1 MKLSGRHLISLILIL
16 FLISIFSFFNSCKKE
31 SEKVFKVRI
40 DSITNISVT
49 TASAVATVL
58 DMGQGIDQ
66 HGHCWS
72 TNTEP
77 DYENNE
83 NKTENGAISQPDSY
97 ISNLTELK
105 PNTNYYVIAY
115 VKKGNEF
122 AYSEN
127 VLSFTTLHGGLP
139 VVSIGIAENITTS
152 DATVTGII
160 ESLGTGSSSVSD
172 HGHCW
177 SNTTTT
183 PTVSNDKTSLG
194 SRDSTG
200 SFTSS
205 LVGLTPGTKYII
217 RAYATNDQGTTYSDT
232 MNILTLPIT
241 ELPTVETASVSS
253 ITATSATSGGSILS
267 DGGASI
273 TSKGVCWNTNS
284 NPTISDNHTE
294 DGTGSDPFISEI
306 TGLNSNTTYYVRAY
320 ATNSEGTAF
329 GSQVSFSTLEDLFI
343 PLVTT
348 TAISNIT
355 DTTAVSGGNVTS
367 NGGDAVTARGVCWN
381 TTGTPTISDDY
392 TTDGSGTGSF
402 TSNITGLNAY
412 TTYYVRAYATNSVGT
427 AYGDQIKFTTLEEI
441 NLPEVTTTA
450 ITDITTTTAVS
461 GGNVTSD
468 GGAEVA
474 AKGVCW
480 NTTSSPTISDDHTT
494 DGFGTGIFISNLTS
508 LEDNTTYYVRAY
520 ATNSVGTAY
529 GQEVSFTTSEEYL
542 IAHYTLNNTSMD
554 ITGNCSD
561 MILENISYVGNSIYC
576 NGIYRYGPNPVDY
589 SDAYTDEISAISYDE
604 LTISVEFQIIDTPQY
619 NYPVLVAG
627 SGVEHDRWLGFA
639 VHSDRKIALHANNFS
654 EQARSTEEYLVNT
667 WYEARIT
674 YDGNIDRGNLYID
687 GNLVCSADFT
697 FNLSYA
703 HKSVGITNYAS
714 GAIFKGY
721 LRNLKIYSTIV
732 EP

>member
-1 MKLSGRHLISLILIL
+1 MNLSGHGLISLILIL

-83 NKTENGAISQPDSY
+83 NKTENGAVSQPDSY

-177 SNTTTT
+177 SSTTTT
-183 PTVSNDKTSLG
+183 PTISNDKTSLG

-232 MNILTLPIT
+232 MNILTLPIA

-267 DGGASI
+267 DGGAPI
-273 TSKGVCWNTNS
+273 TSKGVCWSINS
-284 NPTISDNHTE
+284 NPTVSDNHT
-294 DGTGSDPFISEI
+294 DNGIGSDSYISEI
-306 TGLNSNTTYYVRAY
+306 KGLVPNTKYY
-320 ATNSEGTAF
+320 
-329 GSQVSFSTLEDLFI
+329 L
-343 PLVTT
+343 
-348 TAISNIT
+348 
-355 DTTAVSGGNVTS
+355 
-367 NGGDAVTARGVCWN
+367 
-381 TTGTPTISDDY
+381 
-392 TTDGSGTGSF
+392 
-402 TSNITGLNAY
+402 
-412 TTYYVRAYATNSVGT
+412 RAYATNSVGT
-427 AYGDQIKFTTLEEI
+427 AYGDQIEFTTLKET
-441 NLPEVTTTA
+441 NFPEVTTTA
-450 ITDITTTTAVS
+450 VTDITTTTAVS

-554 ITGNCSD
+554 ITGNYSD

-576 NGIYRYGPNPVDY
+576 NGIYRYGPNPDDY

-604 LTISVEFQIIDTPQY
+604 LTLSVEFQVIDTPEY
-619 NYPVLVAG
+619 YYPVLVAG
-627 SGVEHDRWLGFA
+627 AGTGHDRWLGF
-639 VHSDRKIALHANNFS
+639 VVNSDGKFALHADNFG
-654 EQARSTEEYLVNT
+654 EQARSTEEWHINT

-674 YDGNIDRGNLYID
+674 YDGNLDRGNLYID

-703 HKSVGITNYAS
+703 HKSVGITNY
-714 GAIFKGY
+714 GGTAIFKGY